1 MSSRGRWALVLGSLL
16 AVGAL
21 GTWGCCTVRCSPGGR
36 ALVKVD
42 ARLLGSH
49 EPIVLSKKKHD
60 EIVWKLEPG
69 SPYTRVAIELKG
81 HPDPFVSCKTEAG
94 ICWIPCDR
102 QTDNEHAARFC
113 FSDSINPLLDVPTS
127 GIYYD
132 YHFNGTTATSS
143 DPGIRID
150 P

>member
-1 MSSRGRWALVLGSLL
+1 MSSQGRWALVLGSLL
-16 AVGAL
+16 AVTVL
-21 GTWGCCTVRCSPGGR
+21 GSWGCCSVRCSPAGR

-42 ARLLGSH
+42 ARLLASH

-69 SPYTRVAIELKG
+69 SPYTKVAIELKG

-94 ICWIPCDR
+94 ICWIPCDG
-102 QTDNEHAARFC
+102 RFC
-113 FSDSINPLLDVPTS
+113 FSDSINPLLDIPTS
-127 GIYYD
+127 PGIYYD
-132 YHFNGTTATSS
+132 YHFNGVAATSS